1 MANSLLSDIE
11 CETQRR
17 LTDQLFRN
25 APFTWAAHLV
35 NAALLA
41 GVNATQDTPPW
52 VAAGWWA
59 LIAAAGTARYALAR
73 HHAIS
78 PNAETPLAWQRR
90 YVRATAFLSAS
101 WGAGALLFVFTGG
114 EGARLFTGLVVAG
127 MVAGVV
133 PLLVSVP
140 AALQA
145 FVGLAG
151 LPMAAAVLI
160 KAHTPVQWAFGFM
173 SLVFMGYILSGAKHL
188 HRMLEVSI
196 RLGLEQGRLAE
207 SLEQAH
213 AAAARTLTERKD
225 LEEAMRRERDF
236 AEGLI
241 DTAQAIVIVLDLEG
255 RILRF
260 NRFMEELSGY
270 AQSELQNAD
279 WFAIFPLEA
288 EQSEAR
294 ARFQEAVAGG
304 RSTAN
309 TSGILARDG
318 RRILVEWH
326 DKPLRDADGTIIGLL
341 ALGQDVTERERLA
354 ESQRLLSAAVE
365 QSIASIVITD
375 THADIQF
382 VNAGFTRSTGYT
394 LAESIGQNPR
404 ILKSGH
410 TPPKT
415 FEDMW
420 AALNRGLPWE
430 GELVNRKKNGEE
442 YWELARIS
450 PVVDVGGRTTHYLA
464 VKEDITQ
471 RKAMEE
477 ELQRLATTDP
487 LTGVANR
494 RRFLQEMDMEL
505 ARHKRFQKPAAF
517 LLLDLDH
524 FKRVNDTY
532 GHATGDLALRHL
544 AELARMRLRR
554 LDLFGRLGGEEF
566 GILLP
571 GTGEAGAVAFAEHFR
586 HQVAH
591 TPVPSGAGPITLTV
605 SLGLTTF
612 DPGDADPD
620 AILARADA
628 ALYRAK
634 EGGRNRV
641 ASNPAA
647 QRPVLP

>member
-1 MANSLLSDIE
+1 MSIHLHPDVEAE
-11 CETQRR
+11 AQRR
-17 LTDQLFRN
+17 MTAQMFKN
-25 APFTWAAHLV
+25 APFTWGVHLA

-41 GVNATQDTPPW
+41 WANVSQAVPQRLALAWWGLVAVLAT
-52 VAAGWWA
+52 G
-59 LIAAAGTARYALAR
+59 RYALAR
-73 HHAIS
+73 RFAAAN
-78 PNAETPLAWQRR
+78 PDAGAAMVWRRR
-90 YVRATAFLSAS
+90 YVVATAFVSAA
-101 WGAGALLFVFTGG
+101 WGTGAVLFVWNGTG
-114 EGARLFTGLVVAG
+114 EARMFTGLVLAG
-127 MVAGVV
+127 MIAGAV
-133 PLLVSVP
+133 PILAAVP
-140 AALQA
+140 AALWV
-145 FVGLAG
+145 FVTLAG
-151 LPMAAAVLI
+151 LPMAAAILLRAQSHLPWAYGLMCLI
-160 KAHTPVQWAFGFM
+160 
-173 SLVFMGYILSGAKHL
+173 FMGYLLAGAKYL
-188 HRMLEVSI
+188 HGMLGI
-196 RLGLEQGRLAE
+196 ATRLGLRQARLAQN
-207 SLEQAH
+207 LEQA
-213 AAAARTLTERKD
+213 LDQRKE

-241 DTAQAIVIVLDLEG
+241 DTAQAIVIVLDAEG

-260 NRFMEELSGY
+260 NRFAEELSGY
-270 AQSELQNAD
+270 AQSEVQNAD

-288 EQSEAR
+288 ERNEAR

-309 TSGILARDG
+309 TSEILARDG
-318 RRILVEWH
+318 RTILVEWH
-326 DKPLRDADGTIIGLL
+326 DKPLRDAGGAVIGLL
-341 ALGQDVTERERLA
+341 ALGQDVTEREKLA

-365 QSIASIVITD
+365 QSVASIVITD

-394 LAESIGQNPR
+394 PTEAIGQNPR

-410 TPPKT
+410 TPQKT

-420 AALNRGLPWE
+420 AALDQGLPWE

-450 PVVDVGGRTTHYLA
+450 PIVDTSGRTTHYLA

-471 RKAMEE
+471 RKAMEA

-494 RRFLQEMDMEL
+494 RRFLQEMDLEL
-505 ARHKRFQKPAAF
+505 ARHKRFHKPAAF

-524 FKRVNDTY
+524 FKQVNDAH
-532 GHATGDLALRHL
+532 GHAVGDLALKHL
-544 AELARMRLRR
+544 AELARVRLRR

-566 GILLP
+566 GVLLP
-571 GTGEAGAVAFAEHFR
+571 GTDQAGAMALAEYFR
-586 HQVAH
+586 SQVAH
-591 TPVPSGAGPITLTV
+591 TPVQSGAGPIILTV
-605 SLGLTTF
+605 SIGLTAF
-612 DPGDADPD
+612 DPGDAAPD

-641 ASNPAA
+641 VSNPA
-647 QRPVLP
+647 